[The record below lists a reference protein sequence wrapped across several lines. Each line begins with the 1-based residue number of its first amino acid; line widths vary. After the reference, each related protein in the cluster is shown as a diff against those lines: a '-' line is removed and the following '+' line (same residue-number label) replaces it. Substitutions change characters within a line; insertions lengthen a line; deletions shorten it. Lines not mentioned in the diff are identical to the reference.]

1 MSPEFALDN
10 PWSRNDE
17 ECHYKIC
24 GYCRPGSA
32 DRAYISMN
40 AVANGEL
47 PPTAATGYGFH
58 ILRMRPVIDADV
70 LKTIGMRT
78 PRKVGRFN

>member
-1 MSPEFALDN
+1 
-10 PWSRNDE
+10 
-17 ECHYKIC
+17 
-24 GYCRPGSA
+24 
-32 DRAYISMN
+32 MN